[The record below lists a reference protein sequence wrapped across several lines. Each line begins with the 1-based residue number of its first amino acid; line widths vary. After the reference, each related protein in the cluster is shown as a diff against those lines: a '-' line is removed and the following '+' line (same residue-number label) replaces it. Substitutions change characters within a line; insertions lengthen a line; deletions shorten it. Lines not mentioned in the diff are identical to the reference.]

1 MADDGRARSKGSDHS
16 RQPMLRR
23 GNETGIYAAGR
34 VMRDNNV
41 DDVRDT
47 TVEMAYV
54 KMHFCLSLHSS
65 YEALCDYLAKNHV
78 GELGL
83 EFEH

>member
-1 MADDGRARSKGSDHS
+1 
-16 RQPMLRR
+16 MLRG

-34 VMRDNNV
+34 AMRDNNV
-41 DDVRDT
+41 DDGRDT
-47 TVEMAYV
+47 TPKLASV
-54 KMHFCLSLHSS
+54 KMNFCLSLHSS
-65 YEALCDYLAKNHV
+65 YAALCDYLAKNHV